1 MLQTCYKTIFKC
13 LLNAY
18 LTAKIKS
25 GQSTKGRVPMNI
37 FTQLIKSIY
46 SPNDI
51 ARFRFQG
58 IGKTIL
64 YVFILTLISII
75 PASYYSAS
83 TISEAA
89 ESVKETMKTDIPSFS
104 IEQGELK
111 SELKA
116 PLTIKN
122 ESFTLIFDSTGTIE
136 QKDLTG
142 MDATF
147 AILKN
152 EAVLAA
158 GGETNSFSYTL
169 FGAETMTKQDIQRL
183 INSASSS
190 LPIWIGLLLI
200 FIFVFSIGMKFI
212 EVSILALFGL
222 LLKNLAG
229 RNLQYKQLWRMAS
242 YSVTLP
248 TIFFAIMTLLKTT
261 VPYSFAINWFVG
273 SMILLLAIKEV
284 PIPKKKND

>member
-1 MLQTCYKTIFKC
+1 MLQTCYKTILKC
-13 LLNAY
+13 LLKAY

-25 GQSTKGRVPMNI
+25 VQSTKGRVPMNI
-37 FTQLIKSIY
+37 FTHLIKSIY

-83 TISEAA
+83 TISKAA
-89 ESVKETMKTDIPSFS
+89 ESVEETMKTDIPSFS

-136 QKDLTG
+136 QIDLTG

-158 GGETNSFSYTL
+158 GGETNSFSYTM
-169 FGAETMTKQDIQRL
+169 FGAETMTKEDIQRL
-183 INSASSS
+183 LNSASSS

-229 RNLQYKQLWRMAS
+229 KNLQYKQLWRMAS

-248 TIFFAIMTLLKTT
+248 TIFFTIMTLLKTT

-284 PIPKKKND
+284 PSPKKKND

>member
-1 MLQTCYKTIFKC
+1 

-18 LTAKIKS
+18 LTARIKS
-25 GQSTKGRVPMNI
+25 VESTKGRVTMNI
-37 FTQLIKSIY
+37 LTQLIKSIY
-46 SPNDI
+46 SPIDI

-64 YVFILTLISII
+64 YVFMLTLLSII
-75 PASYYSAS
+75 PVSYYLAS
-83 TISEAA
+83 GISEAA
-89 ESVKETMKTDIPSFS
+89 ESVKETMKTEIPSFT

-111 SELKA
+111 SEIKA
-116 PLTIKN
+116 PITIKS
-122 ESFTLIFDSTGTIE
+122 ESFTLIFDSTGTVE
-136 QKDLTG
+136 QKDLAG

-147 AILKN
+147 AMLKK

-158 GGETNSFSYTL
+158 GTETNSFSYTL
-169 FGAETMTKQDIQRL
+169 FGAETMTKQDIQKL
-183 INSASSS
+183 LNSASSS
-190 LPIWIGLLLI
+190 FPIWIGLLLI
-200 FIFVFSIGMKFI
+200 FIFVFSSGMKFI

-229 RNLQYKQLWRMAS
+229 KNLQYKQLWRMAS

-284 PIPKKKND
+284 SSPKKKVD

>member
-1 MLQTCYKTIFKC
+1 
-13 LLNAY
+13 
-18 LTAKIKS
+18 
-25 GQSTKGRVPMNI
+25 MNI